1 MPAPKLTQRLP
12 PALFA
17 ALVGLMS
24 FASLTA
30 LASTI
35 GSARSSNDESIVSFS
50 DAIESTPKE
59 FECFIFAQGGWSAD
73 APDLLLSVADANLGY
88 SPIELKYWDDQP
100 ERREI
105 HRSCYESGEPMKHL
119 GERSGPIDGKM
130 SLWVCKFTERPSAI
144 CFVELSPVEFA
155 TTVTD
160 EQGCTQSFNSWGY
173 QTSHDCTT
181 PSAVNFARE
190 SLKASYDEAKE
201 LRESGQS
208 CGLGPERAWLEFD
221 DLWAIWSDPNTPA
234 GTEFGCDPLP
244 YTCTLLSGHNGWC
257 DERPHWCSDAA
268 PSGSPGWCASTLR
281 ERELPWAPTSTDAIR
296 IKVDVTQDRGCFAH
310 EYDTAS
316 GNWLRT
322 YPVKCPVDSGN
333 SSSQTYTV
341 HCLNEENDDPCP
353 INGIP
358 LAADD
363 PRLYEYFVR
372 MKREVESQVESGRY
386 DCLFNTVNGLY
397 PQTLEEWLSPALVNP
412 EESMFRCRPRAGGEG
427 G

>member
-50 DAIESTPKE
+50 DAIESTPTE

-100 ERREI
+100 ERSEI
-105 HRSCYESGEPMKHL
+105 HKSCYESGEPMKQL
-119 GERSGPIDGKM
+119 GDRSEPIDGKM

-221 DLWAIWSDPNTPA
+221 DLWAIWSDPNIPA

-257 DERPHWCSDAA
+257 DWRESWCLDGAESGTPGWCSDSLAFEPR
-268 PSGSPGWCASTLR
+268 PSPSAG
-281 ERELPWAPTSTDAIR
+281 TSSNSKRTWLFNEC
-296 IKVDVTQDRGCFAH
+296 VD
-310 EYDTAS
+310 
-316 GNWLRT
+316 
-322 YPVKCPVDSGN
+322 P
-333 SSSQTYTV
+333 SSSCDYV
-341 HCLNEENDDPCP
+341 
-353 INGIP
+353 GIR
-358 LAADD
+358 LTADD
-363 PRLYEYFVR
+363 PRLPQIYDLLKAEI
-372 MKREVESQVESGRY
+372 EAQVNSGNY
-386 DCLFNTVNGLY
+386 NCTFNTVSGLY
-397 PQTLEEWLSPALVNP
+397 PQTFGEWLSPALVNP
-412 EESMFRCRPRAGGEG
+412 EESMFRCRPRARGEG